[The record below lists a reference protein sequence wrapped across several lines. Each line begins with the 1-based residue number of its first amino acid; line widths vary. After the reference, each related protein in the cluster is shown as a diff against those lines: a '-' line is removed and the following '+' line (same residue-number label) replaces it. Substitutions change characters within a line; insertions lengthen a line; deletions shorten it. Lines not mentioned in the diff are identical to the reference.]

1 MVVRQ
6 RHKRR
11 KRKDMLQNIVS
22 FLDMEVELAIHKRE
36 LVEELWFGGVQLLRI
51 NN

>member
-11 KRKDMLQNIVS
+11 KSKDMLKNIVS
-22 FLDMEVELAIHKRE
+22 FLDMEVELAIHKIE
-36 LVEELWFGGVQLLRI
+36 S
-51 NN
+51 

>member
-22 FLDMEVELAIHKRE
+22 FLDMEVELAIHKRDPKKE
-36 LVEELWFGGVQLLRI
+36 KSE
-51 NN
+51 